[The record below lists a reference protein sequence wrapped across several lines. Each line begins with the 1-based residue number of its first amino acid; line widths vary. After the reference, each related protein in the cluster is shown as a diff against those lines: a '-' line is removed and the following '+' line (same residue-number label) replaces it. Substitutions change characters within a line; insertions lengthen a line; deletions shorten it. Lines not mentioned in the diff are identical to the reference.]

1 MSVKRKHF
9 NQLFIK
15 RSAINVIQLTFNR
28 RLDISSVVLEN
39 GNKYTFEVNATDNV
53 GNKALP
59 STQTWYTGKISS
71 RSLSR

>member
-1 MSVKRKHF
+1 M
-9 NQLFIK
+9 
-15 RSAINVIQLTFNR
+15 IQLIFNR
-28 RLDISSVVLEN
+28 RFDTSSIALEN

-59 STQTWYTGKISS
+59 STHTWYTGKISS